1 MSARRYLSRYSKVC
15 LWLLAFS
22 IVMLPMVAWARAG
35 GGGGFGGGGG
45 SGGGGGGGG
54 DGAGFLIYLLI
65 RLCIHYPVIGIPLTI
80 LILVGLFWGGNQ
92 TKEGYQSQVIHREA
106 RKQRE
111 HIKKMALFDLQ
122 NKDHEFEE
130 QAFLDRISQAFV
142 KIQDAWSHQEMSPVR
157 PFISDGINE
166 RFSLQIEMQKAEGF
180 RNVMEDLQVVEAETV
195 AIYSDNLFDTI
206 HVSIRAKAV
215 DYDLSLKT
223 DRKVRGHGSSEEF
236 TEVWSFHRR
245 SGVQT
250 LSRGGSM
257 EGNCPSCA
265 APLKIQD
272 RAECQS
278 CGSVVNSGEHDW
290 VLAEITQV
298 SEWSLPDP
306 SHKVAGLESL
316 QQSDP
321 AFSVQHVEDRTS
333 VMFYRLNAAHF
344 FQNTGY
350 AEPIL
355 SSDINGIPQMAALD
369 ANQFWKDPA
378 VGKVETLSVQSSSDQ
393 RDDEVRVLV
402 RWSGKLCEGEP
413 SGRYRTIKPQAIYS
427 HVYVLSR
434 RKGVVSSPER
444 TFASSSCSN
453 CGAPIAV
460 TKEDNCSFCDTALTD
475 GKHDWVLTNIERF
488 SHQMAYR
495 QVDHVPEIELT
506 TPQSETSLD
515 PSLMLAVLARVATSD
530 GHVDEK
536 ERAALKK
543 LAAHS
548 RLTDGDLDRVIETA
562 QQTDIDLPVPENPQE
577 ARECL
582 RQIIHVCLTDGRF
595 SRQEKQLVVDFANQM
610 DYTVADVKLMIATEK
625 RALYQE
631 ARRLR
636 RARKTDGRNIAG

>member
-1 MSARRYLSRYSKVC
+1 MSARSQLLRFKTVG
-15 LWLLAFS
+15 LWLIAFS

-35 GGGGFGGGGG
+35 GGGGFGGGG

-54 DGAGFLIYLLI
+54 DGIGFLFYLLL
-65 RLCIHYPVIGIPLTI
+65 RLCIHYPVVGIPLTI
-80 LILVGLFWGGNQ
+80 LILVGLFWGGKQ
-92 TKEGYQSQVIHREA
+92 TKEGYQSHVIHREA
-106 RKQRE
+106 RKQRD
-111 HIKKMALFDLQ
+111 HTRQLALFDLQ
-122 NKDHEFEE
+122 NKDHQFDEE
-130 QAFLDRISQAFV
+130 DFLKRVSQGFL
-142 KIQDAWSHQEMSPVR
+142 KIQKAWSDQDMSPAR
-157 PFISDGINE
+157 AFISDGIHE
-166 RFSLQIEMQKAEGF
+166 RFSLQIEMQKAEDF
-180 RNVMEDLQVVEAETV
+180 RNLMEDVEVVEAETV
-195 AIYSDNLFDTI
+195 AIYSDRMFDTI
-206 HVSIRAKAV
+206 HVSIHARAV

-223 DRKVRGHGSSEEF
+223 DRKIRGTGAPEEF
-236 TEVWSFHRR
+236 VEVWSFHRR
-245 SGVQT
+245 SGAQT
-250 LSRGGSM
+250 LTRQGSV
-257 EGNCPSCA
+257 EGNCPNCA
-265 APLKIQD
+265 APLEIQD

-306 SHKVAGLESL
+306 THKVEGLEAL
-316 QQSDP
+316 QKVDP
-321 AFSVQHVEDRTS
+321 ALSVQHLEDRTS

-344 FQNTGY
+344 FEDKGY

-355 SSDINGIPQMAALD
+355 SSQIDGIPQMAALEEH
-369 ANQFWKDPA
+369 QFWKDPA
-378 VGKVETLSVQSSSDQ
+378 VGKVETLNVQTSPDNKSD
-393 RDDEVRVLV
+393 EIRVLV

-413 SGRYRTIKPQAIYS
+413 DGHYRTVKPQAIYS

-434 RKGVVSSPER
+434 RKGVTSSPER

-460 TKEDNCSFCDTALTD
+460 TREDNCSFCNTPLTD
-475 GKHDWVLTNIERF
+475 GKHDWVLTDIERF

-495 QVDHVPEIELT
+495 QIDRTPEMDLT
-506 TPQSETSLD
+506 RPQAETSLD
-515 PSLMLAVLARVATSD
+515 PSLMLAVLARVASSD

-548 RLTDGDLDRVIETA
+548 HLTDTDIDRVIETA
-562 QQTDIDLPVPENPQE
+562 QHTEIELPIPETSQE

-595 SRQEKQLVVDFANQM
+595 SRQEKQLVADFANRM

-625 RALYQE
+625 RALYQA

-636 RARKTDGRNIAG
+636 RERKADDRNIAG